1 MTKTFNSLLFSVVI
15 VPPCMHDSNVK
26 WVKNRTI
33 REWLGALYRQQ
44 FLPRDATQSAVLLRQ
59 VVLPSVW
66 RPSVYNVGGLWSH
79 SWNSS
84 KIISRWVSLGCSL
97 SETPTLRIYFNGNT
111 LELWLERE
119 GYGKKWPSAYKSSY
133 ISETQQ
139 DTIKD
144 QYEILYALSGCCK
157 NQRPWMTLEGH
168 YALCLHTDRQT
179 DRRLAVAIP
188 LSA

>member
-1 MTKTFNSLLFSVVI
+1 MTKTSNSLLFSVVI
-15 VPPCMHDSNVK
+15 VPTCMHDSNVK

-44 FLPRDATQSAVLLRQ
+44 FYRAMLRR
-59 VVLPSVW
+59 VRYCYGKSSFRLSDV
-66 RPSVYNVGGLWSH
+66 RPSITLVDCDHIV
-79 SWNSS
+79 WNSS
-84 KIISRWVSLGCSL
+84 KIISRLVSLGCSL

-119 GYGKKWPSAYKSSY
+119 GYGKKWPSAYKSSN

-144 QYEILYALSGCCK
+144 QYEIPYALSGCCK

-168 YALCLHTDRQT
+168 YALCLQTDRQT